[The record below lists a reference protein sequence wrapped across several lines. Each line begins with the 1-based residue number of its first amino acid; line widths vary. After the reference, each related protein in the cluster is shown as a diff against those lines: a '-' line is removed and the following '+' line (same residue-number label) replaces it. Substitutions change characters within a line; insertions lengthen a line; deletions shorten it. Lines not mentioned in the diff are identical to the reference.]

1 MDSLMLLASL
11 DMALR
16 GATVAMLLVLAAS
29 LFRGF
34 GTVLAGR
41 LAAAFALGS
50 AAHAVSDAL
59 DRVDVADFNRPCAAG
74 RDLDR

>member
-1 MDSLMLLASL
+1 MLLPTL
-11 DMALR
+11 DIALR
-16 GATVAMLLVLAAS
+16 AGTVALLLVLAAS

-50 AAHAVSDAL
+50 AAHAVRSASPRCCDAL
-59 DRVDVADFNRPCAAG
+59 RTYPACSGWKGCQQRAI
-74 RDLDR
+74 